1 MYPELSPSPSGKE
14 VPLSD
19 WPHPYCS
26 VSGENKLRPG
36 HPSLPWQ
43 GNEVLLPVPAEAVS
57 EEAKSKVWTSG
68 TTNGNNVPLPQSA
81 FCSVRGDR
89 VRSLDLQHCPV
100 TKVTFSTP
108 HSDINGGHVW
118 SPDSYSH
125 LTVTR
130 QLSQLIVLSVGYKW
144 GDETSTSSWQYQGTL
159 SL

>member
-1 MYPELSPSPSGKE
+1 MYPELLPSPSGKE
-14 VPLSD
+14 VLLSD

-26 VSGENKLRPG
+26 VSGENKWDLDIHLLHDKVMKCSSLSLQRQYQKRPRAKFGLRA
-36 HPSLPWQ
+36 LP
-43 GNEVLLPVPAEAVS
+43 
-57 EEAKSKVWTSG
+57 
-68 TTNGNNVPLPQSA
+68 NGNNVPLPQSA

-89 VRSLDLQHCPV
+89 VRSLDLRHGPV

-108 HSDINGGHVW
+108 HSDINGGRVW

-130 QLSQLIVLSVGYKW
+130 QPSQLIVLSVGYKW

-159 SL
+159 PL